1 MSSSKNSNLD
11 RSQEFEELLSST
23 NVLNRKLE
31 EVLGMTK
38 EYETI
43 AALWLSF
50 YQLMHN
56 YGQDDEAT
64 EEQQPGMPGTGGH
77 LVSTKLSNNTKND

>member
-1 MSSSKNSNLD
+1 M
-11 RSQEFEELLSST
+11 
-23 NVLNRKLE
+23 LNRKLE

-38 EYETI
+38 EYDTI

-56 YGQDDEAT
+56 SGRDDEAT
-64 EEQQPGMPGTGGH
+64 DSEEQQPGGH
-77 LVSTKLSNNTKND
+77 LVSTKQSSSTIKND